1 MKITLIYD
9 NTLFKEGLQADW
21 GFACLIEVE
30 NVLPILFDTGA
41 NGSILLSNMRDLSI
55 DPAAIQEVFISHSHW
70 DHIGGLPAFLEAN
83 KDVTVYIPASCPQ
96 LPGAK
101 DIISVGDPVQ
111 IHENIFSTGELR
123 DMEQSMAIKTDKGIV
138 VIAGCSHPGVGTIL
152 ESASRFGKVYAIIGG
167 LHGFSDFDLLK
178 DIDQVCPTHCT
189 QHIEKIR
196 LLYPEKYIDGGAG
209 KVIEL

>member
-1 MKITLIYD
+1 MKITLLYD
-9 NTLFKEGLQADW
+9 NTLFKEGLHTDW

-30 NVLPILFDTGA
+30 NIPPILFDTGA
-41 NGSILLSNMRDLSI
+41 NGSILLSNMRELSI
-55 DPAAIQEVFISHSHW
+55 APAVIQEVFISHNHW
-70 DHIGGLPAFLEAN
+70 DHIGGLPAFLEVN

-96 LPGAK
+96 LLGAK
-101 DIISVGDPVQ
+101 NIISVSDPVQ

-123 DMEQSMAIKTDKGIV
+123 DMEQSMAIRTDKGIV

-152 ESASRFGKVYAIIGG
+152 ESASRFGKVYALIGG
-167 LHGFSDFDLLK
+167 LHGFCDFDLLK

-196 LLYPEKYIDGGAG
+196 SLYPEKYIDGGAG